1 MKKLQPTNQW
11 RLGAIIALAF
21 GVTACAPTP
30 MTPPPVATDSIALDA
45 YPPANDYVEPNTPDN
60 QLYYDE
66 QSQEYY
72 TETPVPD
79 NYQPQPQPPR
89 PKPAPVIR
97 PTPAP
102 VQLPAPAPVAPKP
115 VKKPPV
121 VNTIIA
127 ESTTRPLQ
135 DLGSVQVETLDLK
148 PPVAPA
154 PSITARPTA
163 PNLIPNNRP
172 ATTSA
177 PALVTERTTRNDVS
191 PAPRP
196 ALAPRAYPLSP
207 AAASLLES
215 ARTEASRNNLGRA
228 GELMERALRIE
239 PNNPNLWMQ
248 LAQFRKQQGDNAQAI
263 AMAKKAAQVQP
274 DDQGLERQAW
284 SFIASIYR
292 ATGNQAGLAEAM
304 SYL

>member
-1 MKKLQPTNQW
+1 MNSLQLKDHWQ
-11 RLGAIIALAF
+11 LGAIIALAL
-21 GVTACAPTP
+21 GLQACAPVP
-30 MTPPPVATDSIALDA
+30 MTPVATDAVALEA
-45 YPPANDYVEPNTPDN
+45 YPEPNNNYVEPND

-66 QSQEYY
+66 ATGEYY

-79 NYQPQPQPPR
+79 NYQPLNPMPAPIAPPAPIPAPAAPTPR
-89 PKPAPVIR
+89 PAPV
-97 PTPAP
+97 A
-102 VQLPAPAPVAPKP
+102 VAPKP

-127 ESTTRPLQ
+127 ESSTRPLQ

-148 PPVAPA
+148 RPTVPA
-154 PSITARPTA
+154 PSSIRPT
-163 PNLIPNNRP
+163 PVPSNRP
-172 ATTSA
+172 LTTTPS
-177 PALVTERTTRNDVS
+177 LTTERTTRTDT
-191 PAPRP
+191 PAPARP
-196 ALAPRAYPLSP
+196 VVAPRNYPLSP

-215 ARTEASRNNLGRA
+215 ARNEASRNNLGRA
-228 GELMERALRIE
+228 GELIERALRIE

-248 LAQFRKQQGDNAQAI
+248 LAQFRKQQGDNAQAV

-284 SFIASIYR
+284 SFIAGIYR